1 VGHDSPEYNER
12 QKKGV
17 FYAESWALVHYLMTG
32 DNGKHLPK
40 LIQYLN
46 LLASGVS
53 LEESFAKAFQTDYIQ
68 LERELQQYIQ
78 QSAYGYTIHKL
89 ERKLDVEEH
98 LSAVP
103 LSDGEA
109 SYYLGDLCCIRNVS
123 KKRKSS

>member
-1 VGHDSPEYNER
+1 M
-12 QKKGV
+12 

-53 LEESFAKAFQTDYIQ
+53 LEESFTKAFQTDYVK
-68 LERELQQYIQ
+68 LERDLKNYIQ
-78 QSAYGYTIHKL
+78 QNAYGYTIHKL
-89 ERKLDVEEH
+89 DRKLEVEEP

-103 LSDGEA
+103 LSDAEA
-109 SYYLGDLCCIRNVS
+109 SYYLGTFCCIPSVS
-123 KKRKSS
+123 KTLKST